1 MDTAKT
7 ARILMPEDWETVTEI
22 AATVKAMAEKI
33 CTIEKKLSWKENG
46 KGEFMKKSEVC
57 ERLHIS
63 PSKLYVMTK
72 NGLLKNYAFDGRKE
86 RLYRREEIEA
96 YAQNIEY

>member
-1 MDTAKT
+1 MDTPT
-7 ARILMPEDWETVTEI
+7 ARILMPEDWATVTEI
-22 AATVKAMAEKI
+22 AETVKAMAEKI

-63 PSKLYVMTK
+63 PSKLYIMTK
-72 NGLLKNYAFDGRKE
+72 NGLLKNYAFEGRKE
-86 RLYRREEIEA
+86 RLYKREEIEE
-96 YAQNIEY
+96 YAKKNEY